1 MTEHIILEIFLTALK
16 HVTPDMQTHKNA
28 ALRAGPA
35 PFKAPV
41 VSNTHRPVSAPKP
54 AEKTPTLYKD
64 GKKWI
69 VVSGI
74 ETGTLPIQI
83 WLTEMLQKQNH
94 LFFLHFLYTSV

>member
-1 MTEHIILEIFLTALK
+1 
-16 HVTPDMQTHKNA
+16 VTPDMQTHKNT
-28 ALRAGPA
+28 ALRTGPA

-54 AEKTPTLYKD
+54 VDKPPSLYKD

-74 ETGTLPIQI
+74 AVAGA
-83 WLTEMLQKQNH
+83 
-94 LFFLHFLYTSV
+94 

>member
-1 MTEHIILEIFLTALK
+1 MCDCLTALK

-41 VSNTHRPVSAPKP
+41 VSNTHRSVSAFKP
-54 AEKTPTLYKD
+54 VDKPPALYKD

-69 VVSGI
+69 VVSVI
-74 ETGTLPIQI
+74 TLQ
-83 WLTEMLQKQNH
+83 LTVRLLVHKLNEVKLR
-94 LFFLHFLYTSV
+94 

>member
-1 MTEHIILEIFLTALK
+1 
-16 HVTPDMQTHKNA
+16 MQTHKNA

-54 AEKTPTLYKD
+54 VDKPPSLYKD

-69 VVSGI
+69 VVSALGI
-74 ETGTLPIQI
+74 S
-83 WLTEMLQKQNH
+83 TEIGAAQTERGQNEVKIKSCVSTPRRH
-94 LFFLHFLYTSV
+94 MVGWWCSFTHA

>member
-1 MTEHIILEIFLTALK
+1 
-16 HVTPDMQTHKNA
+16 MQTHKNT

-54 AEKTPTLYKD
+54 IEKTPSLYKD

-69 VVSGI
+69 VVSGFV
-74 ETGTLPIQI
+74 LK
-83 WLTEMLQKQNH
+83 LTSRLLACCPFMWQ
-94 LFFLHFLYTSV
+94 

>member
-1 MTEHIILEIFLTALK
+1 MDELTELHCACDCLSALK
-16 HVTPDMQTHKNA
+16 HVTPDMQTHKNT

-54 AEKTPTLYKD
+54 VDKPPSFHKD

-69 VVSGI
+69 VVSVLGI
-74 ETGTLPIQI
+74 S
-83 WLTEMLQKQNH
+83 TEIGQLNEVR
-94 LFFLHFLYTSV
+94 LR

>member
-1 MTEHIILEIFLTALK
+1 
-16 HVTPDMQTHKNA
+16 MQTHKNT

-54 AEKTPTLYKD
+54 VDKPPSFHKD

-69 VVSGI
+69 VVSVLGI
-74 ETGTLPIQI
+74 NADIGDASTEEGQI
-83 WLTEMLQKQNH
+83 EVKIKPYLSTPRMRLVESRCS
-94 LFFLHFLYTSV
+94 FSRA

>member
-1 MTEHIILEIFLTALK
+1 
-16 HVTPDMQTHKNA
+16 MQTHKNA

-54 AEKTPTLYKD
+54 VDKPPSLYKD

-69 VVSGI
+69 VVSVLGI
-74 ETGTLPIQI
+74 NTERGDAQTERGQIEVKIKSCMCTPRRHMAEWWCSSTLA
-83 WLTEMLQKQNH
+83 
-94 LFFLHFLYTSV
+94 

>member
-1 MTEHIILEIFLTALK
+1 MICLIALK

-54 AEKTPTLYKD
+54 AEKTPSLYKD

-69 VVSGI
+69 VVSAI
-74 ETGTLPIQI
+74 VLQLTLLLLAHYPF
-83 WLTEMLQKQNH
+83 KSH
-94 LFFLHFLYTSV
+94 

>member
-1 MTEHIILEIFLTALK
+1 MICLVALK

-41 VSNTHRPVSAPKP
+41 VSSTNRLVSAPKP
-54 AEKTPTLYKD
+54 AEKTPSLYKD

-74 ETGTLPIQI
+74 VIH
-83 WLTEMLQKQNH
+83 LTSRLLAH
-94 LFFLHFLYTSV
+94 YPFTSQ